1 MDSRLSTISSYVQ
14 SAETSQNSKPL
25 ALRQGQVML
34 GKITK
39 LLPNQVATVQLGNHE
54 VTAKLETALSIGKAY
69 LFEVV
74 SIDDIPQLKVVPT
87 PVTESN
93 VSDQIVAL
101 LSKLG
106 YADAKEMQGFLQDL
120 MTQQT
125 PYKLQD
131 LSEAL
136 SIIKQYPSEQT
147 KAVLTDMLKKQVP
160 ITEAAF
166 QAVKATEADSIESQL
181 TKVFQTLNQ
190 QTSLNHAEKQLL
202 SELSTLLNK
211 NTSDIGQTNDQQQ
224 VNLPTSHTNKL
235 TNPTSVRSDNAEQVV
250 RGSGKQI
257 ANQNIFLSDFNKQLP
272 LSNKLIYQFQK
283 VLTLISNDQ
292 HQPGS
297 SDQGLQQLVKLLNNN
312 ITFTKITAHL
322 NSQVITELEA
332 FVEEPTRQQFLKVAE
347 PLEQLFKAQYRTS
360 EQPEH
365 FHLLNQFTN
374 ASKDLFSTRDLFL
387 IKMKDY
393 FQNSG
398 LDYEYNINNQITR
411 DGEHST
417 QLKQLL
423 LQVINSP
430 SSSTREIE
438 SALNTFTGHQL
449 SLINEDASFIH
460 ISTQIPGMFGV
471 NEDIGLE
478 FYSKKDENEK
488 IDPNYCRIAFY
499 LELDQLGTTMVD
511 MNVQNRFVQ
520 MTVYNNEDI
529 SKSLHVYKPTLKE
542 GLDKLGYTLATVH
555 YKPLP
560 DDPSELSIRP
570 ELTKEVN
577 QSSRLDVRI

>member
-14 SAETSQNSKPL
+14 SAEKSQNSNSL
-25 ALRQGQVML
+25 VLRQGQVML

-93 VSDQIVAL
+93 LSDQIVAL

-106 YADAKEMQGFLQDL
+106 YTDAKEMQSFLQDL

-160 ITEAAF
+160 VTEETF
-166 QAVKATEADSIESQL
+166 QAVKATAADSIESQL

-202 SELSTLLNK
+202 SELSILLNK
-211 NTSDIGQTNDQQQ
+211 NVSEIGQTSDQQQ
-224 VNLPTSHTNKL
+224 VNLSANHTNKL
-235 TNPTSVRSDNAEQVV
+235 TNTTLLRSDSGEQVV
-250 RGSGKQI
+250 GDSGKQI
-257 ANQNIFLSDFNKQLP
+257 ANQDNFLSDFNKQLP

-283 VLTLISNDQ
+283 ALSLISSD
-292 HQPGS
+292 HPDL
-297 SDQGLQQLVKLLNNN
+297 SDQGLQQLGKLLNDKIN
-312 ITFTKITAHL
+312 FTKITAHL
-322 NSQVITELEA
+322 NSEVTTQLEA
-332 FVEEPTRQQFLKVAE
+332 FVEDPTRQQFLKLAE
-347 PLEQLFKAQYRTS
+347 PLEQLFQAQYRPS
-360 EQPEH
+360 DQPER

-374 ASKDLFSTRDLFL
+374 VSKDLFSTRDLFL

-393 FQNSG
+393 FKNSG
-398 LDYEYNINNQITR
+398 LDYEYNIHNQITR
-411 DGEHST
+411 DEGSST

-423 LQVINSP
+423 LQVINSQ
-430 SSSTREIE
+430 SSSIREIE

-449 SLINEDASFIH
+449 SLVNEDASFIH

-488 IDPNYCRIAFY
+488 LDPNYCRIAFY
-499 LELDQLGTTMVD
+499 LELDQLGTTMID

-520 MTVYNNEDI
+520 MTVYNHEDI
-529 SKSLHVYKPTLKE
+529 SKNLHVYKPTLKE

-555 YKPLP
+555 YKPFP
-560 DDPSELSIRP
+560 DDPSELSIRT
-570 ELTKEVN
+570 EITK
-577 QSSRLDVRI
+577 QAHQASRLDVRI